1 MLENEEKCIQIRIFL
16 PRSLMNQRKNE
27 SLNKLNKIIFA
38 IDITWFS
45 TLLEG
50 KNESVLEGANTEGKE
65 S

>member
-1 MLENEEKCIQIRIFL
+1 
-16 PRSLMNQRKNE
+16 MNKRKNE

-38 IDITWFS
+38 IDITWFL

-50 KNESVLEGANTEGKE
+50 KNESVLKGANMEGKE